1 MVTYVG
7 RTRTNLDC
15 VFPLETVIV
24 SCQNI
29 KDTEGV
35 VVVCRPFMFNCKLV
49 KLAWQVFSCDFKK
62 MGLLPS
68 SRKDESGGPCFS
80 VTF

>member
-49 KLAWQVFSCDFKK
+49 KLV
-62 MGLLPS
+62 
-68 SRKDESGGPCFS
+68 
-80 VTF
+80 

>member
-15 VFPLETVIV
+15 AFPLETVIV

-29 KDTEGV
+29 KDTDGV

-49 KLAWQVFSCDFKK
+49 KLVWQVFSCNLKK
-62 MGLLPS
+62 WVSFLLRGRMKVEAHVS
-68 SRKDESGGPCFS
+68 Q
-80 VTF
+80 

>member
-7 RTRTNLDC
+7 RTRKNLDYA
-15 VFPLETVIV
+15 FPPEVVIV

-35 VVVCRPFMFNCKLV
+35 VVVCRPIIFDRKLIKLV
-49 KLAWQVFSCDFKK
+49 
-62 MGLLPS
+62 
-68 SRKDESGGPCFS
+68 
-80 VTF
+80 